1 VDDIDVE
8 VSENFDNNDEGN
20 KNENDENE

>member
-20 KNENDENE
+20 KDENDENE